1 MKTPSV
7 TGRNAQ
13 VPYRPDP
20 EITALAFWSTTVSLL
35 TRHSKVELPT
45 LLSERAGDPRQPTAE
60 AKASYDCEGAESL
73 YPCCCGRN
81 GDAAM
86 ALPKR
91 EFPRVPPKAIACSM
105 TAPAIMVPLFS

>member
-20 EITALAFWSTTVSLL
+20 DIIALAFWSTTVSLL

-45 LLSERAGDPRQPTAE
+45 LLWENADPRQPTAE

-86 ALPKR
+86 ALRKS
-91 EFPRVPPKAIACSM
+91 EFPRVPPIAIACSM
-105 TAPAIMVPLFS
+105 TAPATMVPLFS